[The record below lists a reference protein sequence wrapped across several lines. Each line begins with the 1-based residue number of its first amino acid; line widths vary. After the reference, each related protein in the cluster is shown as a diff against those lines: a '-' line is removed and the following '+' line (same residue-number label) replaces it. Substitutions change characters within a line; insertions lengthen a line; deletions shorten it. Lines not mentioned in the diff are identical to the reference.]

1 VHQVKPERLLL
12 ALLLLVLLVLPIWL
26 YRYVPLG
33 DYPNH
38 LARMEILSFY
48 DHSPHLQDLYIRD
61 RRLLPDL
68 GMDMVVPFLR
78 QFFSLE
84 VSGKLFL
91 TGLLLLYSAG
101 TVALGAALH
110 GRLTMRALLLWP
122 SFYNSTLLWGLINYV
137 SGVCLFL
144 LWAALLIYTV
154 STDDRR
160 PRLANYALLIAG
172 AVLCYL
178 AHLTAF
184 MMCCVTW
191 GMLVIRSFA
200 LQRRVAMPLLLC
212 GISLI
217 LPIALYAQLLV
228 TGSSVRALDP
238 ALTHLVWAWPS
249 KLTHVAIYTR
259 GYNWREDVLPTLLLL
274 GAFGYC
280 LVRARN
286 RPWLPMALWPALG
299 LFAVYLVLPL
309 NANADTWGLDARFF
323 WPACVFLVFALPAS
337 GWTAREKGVLAL
349 VTFLAWGLRVE
360 ALSANWKALSSAT
373 ADIVQVLDQLPAGAR
388 LYPVCG
394 ETQDADVEKTI
405 RALCHVAEYAI
416 VTRQIVDPALFT
428 MPGGNSIIFRTP
440 QPRYRQEG
448 VMNQFAGYDYV
459 WSIEPPAQVRDY
471 LNSHADPVGTA
482 GGFVLWRLRKG

>member
-68 GMDMVVPFLR
+68 GMDMVVPVLR
-78 QFFSLE
+78 QYFSLE

-101 TVALGAALH
+101 TVALGAALY
-110 GRLTMRALLLWP
+110 GRPTMRALLLWP

-137 SGVCLFL
+137 SGVCLFV

-160 PRLANYALLIAG
+160 PRLVNYALLVIG
-172 AVLCYL
+172 AVLCYV

-184 MMCCVTW
+184 LMCCVTW
-191 GMLVIRSFA
+191 GMLVIRS
-200 LQRRVAMPLLLC
+200 LTLERRVAVPLLLC
-212 GISLI
+212 GTSLI
-217 LPIALYAQLLV
+217 IPVALYAHVLI
-228 TGSSVRALDP
+228 TGSNARALDP
-238 ALTHLVWAWPS
+238 ALTHLVWAWPG
-249 KLTHVAIYTR
+249 KLTHVVIFTR
-259 GYNWREDVLPTLLLL
+259 GYNWREDLIPTLLLL

-280 LVRARN
+280 LVRART
-286 RPWLPMALWPALG
+286 RPWLSIALWPALG
-299 LFAVYLVLPL
+299 LFAAYLVLPL

-323 WPACVFLVFALPAS
+323 WPACLFLVFALPAS
-337 GWTAREKGVLAL
+337 GWTVREKGVLAL
-349 VTFLAWGLRVE
+349 VTFLAWGLHIEAISDNWR
-360 ALSANWKALSSAT
+360 ALSYAT
-373 ADIVQVLDQLPAGAR
+373 ANIIKVLDQLPEGAR

-394 ETQDADVEKTI
+394 KSPNADIEKDI
-405 RALCHVAEYAI
+405 RALCHVAEYAV
-416 VTRQIVDPALFT
+416 VTRRAIDPALFT
-428 MPGGNSIIFRTP
+428 MPGGNSIVFRTP
-440 QPRYRQEG
+440 PPRYHQEG
-448 VMNQFAGYDYV
+448 EMNQFAGYDYV
-459 WSIEPPAQVRDY
+459 WSIAPPAEVEDY
-471 LNSHADPVGTA
+471 LSSHADPLGTSS
-482 GGFVLWRLRKG
+482 GFVLWRLRKD